1 MSRILPLAGLLLA
14 TLLSACQPDGSFD
27 CAAFLA
33 EQAPASAASMQAPAG
48 NHPLLSRYTSFT
60 LETDLS
66 VLSENECRM
75 IPPLVRAGKEMEK
88 IFWVQ
93 AYGDKDSLMN
103 AIEDPALQRFAEI
116 NYGPWNRLAGNEP
129 FIEGVGAKPAGAN
142 FYPADMT
149 RDEFTQAAEAQPALE
164 RLYTMVRRDNQG
176 RLTAI
181 PYRDFFEPEVQTAA
195 AYLRE
200 AALLAEN
207 EGLKNYLSLRAEA
220 LETGD
225 YQPSDMAWMDM
236 TGNTIDVVMGPIET
250 YEDQLFG
257 YKAAAETFV
266 LVKDQGW
273 SERLARYAELLPM
286 LQEGLPVPEEYK
298 QESPGR
304 DADLGAYDV
313 IYTAGDANAGAK
325 TIAINLPNDEE
336 VQLEKGTRRLQL
348 KNAMRAKFEE
358 ILMPISEVL
367 MAEDQRQNITFDAFF
382 SNTMFHEVAHG
393 LGIKNTIDGSD
404 QTVREALQEHYTT
417 MEEGKA
423 DVLGLYMVTKLQREG
438 EIDAD
443 LMNNYVTFMA
453 SIFRSV
459 RFGSASAHGRANLIR
474 FNYFREQG
482 AFTRDAETGTYR
494 IDFDAMQTAMNSLSE
509 EILRLQGDG
518 GYEATAAFIETY
530 GQMGD
535 QLQQDLDRL
544 NAEGIPVDITF
555 EQGLSV
561 LGRAE

>member
-1 MSRILPLAGLLLA
+1 MSRILPLASLLV
-14 TLLSACQPDGSFD
+14 LLVFSACQSDEPFD
-27 CAAFLA
+27 CATFLA
-33 EQAPASAASMQAPAG
+33 EQAPASEASQAPSG
-48 NHPLLSRYTSFT
+48 DHPLLSKYTSFT
-60 LETDLS
+60 LDTDLS

-75 IPPLVRAGKEMEK
+75 IPPLVRAGQEMEA
-88 IFWVQ
+88 IFWAQ
-93 AYGDKDSLMN
+93 AYGHRDSLLN
-103 AIEDPALQRFAEI
+103 AIEDPALRRFAQI
-116 NYGPWNRLAGNEP
+116 NYGPWDRLAGNEP
-129 FIEGVGAKPAGAN
+129 FIEGVEPKPAGAN
-142 FYPADMT
+142 FYPEDMT
-149 RDEFTQAAEAQPALE
+149 RAEFTQAAEEQPALE
-164 RLYTMVRRDNQG
+164 SLYTMVRRNDAGN
-176 RLTAI
+176 LTAI
-181 PYRDFFEPEVQTAA
+181 PYREFFDAEMQTAA
-195 AYLRE
+195 GYLRE
-200 AALLAEN
+200 AATLAEN
-207 EGLKNYLSLRAEA
+207 EGLQNYLNLRAEA

-236 TGNTIDVVMGPIET
+236 TGNTIDVVVGPIET

-266 LVKDQGW
+266 LVKDQDW

-286 LQEGLPVPEEYK
+286 LQEGLPVPDEYK

-358 ILMPISEVL
+358 ILTPISEVL
-367 MAEDQRQNITFDAFF
+367 MAEEQRQNITFDAFF

-393 LGIKNTIDGSD
+393 LGIKNTIDGSE

-423 DVLGLYMVTKLQREG
+423 DVLGLYMVTRLQNEG

-482 AFTRDAETGTYR
+482 AFSRDDETGTYR
-494 IDFDAMQTAMNSLSE
+494 IDFDAMQEAMNSLSE

-518 GYEATAAFIETY
+518 DYEATAAFIEEY

-535 QLQQDLDRL
+535 QLQQDLNRL
-544 NAEGIPVDITF
+544 NEQGIPVDITF
-555 EQGLSV
+555 EQGLNV
-561 LGRAE
+561 LGTAE